1 MTMLHHGN
9 ILIFGQTDH
18 IWNLIMRQADVP
30 SEVRFPLRRILDSVQ
45 PEPVSSSG
53 SAPFIHIPGL
63 TRAPHAEYYQY
74 HAKTH
79 YRIVY
84 QEVGRVVH
92 DVRSFAVVF

>member
-1 MTMLHHGN
+1 MC
-9 ILIFGQTDH
+9 
-18 IWNLIMRQADVP
+18 QADVP
-30 SEVRFPLRRILDSVQ
+30 SEVRFPLQWILDSVK
-45 PEPVSSSG
+45 PEPVLSSG

-84 QEVGRVVH
+84 QEVGRAVH
-92 DVRSFAVVF
+92 DVRSFAVIFQSLIDGTKGMSRVFPFIGSH